1 MKQKTRTHQIKCSF
15 LAATFVVLA
24 RSAWPQTP
32 NATLTSALNSEQIVE
47 KMERHDKAQT
57 EELESYHAFRHYEVV
72 YRGFFRTITAEM
84 DVEINYSA
92 SSGKSFRIVSES
104 GSHALCERVLKRA
117 VDSEQE
123 SSRSKEAT
131 ALTEENYRFRLL
143 GSGDLGNRPAY
154 ILEVQPLTPSKFLY
168 RGKVW
173 VDATDFALAKLE
185 VQPAK
190 NPSFWIS
197 QTLIHH
203 TYAQTGGFWLPQQ
216 NRSETKVRIG
226 GTAVLTIDYGTY
238 QIVPK
243 QARRIAGPSD
253 EPVQIL
259 SVGSSL
265 SKRTTGTE
273 GFR

>member
-1 MKQKTRTHQIKCSF
+1 MKRKMRTHQIKCSF
-15 LAATFVVLA
+15 LAATFVALA
-24 RSAWPQTP
+24 SSAWPQTP
-32 NATLTSALNSEQIVE
+32 TATLTSTLTPAQIVE
-47 KMERHDKAQT
+47 QMEWHDKAQT
-57 EELESYHAFRHYEVV
+57 AELESYHALRHYEVV
-72 YRGFFRTITAEM
+72 YRGYFRTITAEM

-92 SSGKSFRIVSES
+92 SSGKSFHIVSES

-123 SSRSKEAT
+123 SSRTRGAT

-143 GSGDLGNRPAY
+143 GTGDLGNRPAY
-154 ILEVQPLTPSKFLY
+154 ILEVQPVRASKFLY

-185 VQPAK
+185 VEPAK

-197 QTLIHH
+197 RTLIHH
-203 TYAQTGGFWLPQQ
+203 EYAQTGGFWLPQK

-243 QARRIAGPSD
+243 QARRIAGAS
-253 EPVQIL
+253 EGSSQIL
-259 SVGSSL
+259 SVGSSP
-265 SKRTTGTE
+265 SKRATDAE
-273 GFR
+273 GYR

>member
-1 MKQKTRTHQIKCSF
+1 MKWKMRTHQIKCSF
-15 LAATFVVLA
+15 LAATFVALA
-24 RSAWPQTP
+24 SSAWPQTP
-32 NATLTSALNSEQIVE
+32 NATLTSTLTPAQIVE
-47 KMERHDKAQT
+47 QMERHDKAQT
-57 EELESYHAFRHYEVV
+57 EELESYHALRHYEVV

-92 SSGKSFRIVSES
+92 SSGKSFQIVSEG

-123 SSRSKEAT
+123 SSRSKGAT

-154 ILEVQPLTPSKFLY
+154 ILEVQPVTPSKFLY

-185 VQPAK
+185 VEPVK

-226 GTAVLTIDYGTY
+226 GTAVFTIDYGAY

-243 QARRIAGPSD
+243 QARRIAGASEGPA
-253 EPVQIL
+253 QIL

-265 SKRTTGTE
+265 SKRATNAE
-273 GFR
+273 GYR